1 MAGRFAVGRLTTIH
15 AGAGRTDAGPLKQA
29 RFAAPCFPVWIQDF
43 PRLADMSDIVFSSV
57 LDSAHAGDI
66 QGALGTISQTDLGRR
81 QSWGARL
88 RTLAAIVGP
97 GLIVMVGDNDAGA
110 FGTYTQA
117 GQNYGTALMWTLL
130 LLVPV
135 LYVNQEMVLR
145 LGCVSRVGHARL
157 ILERFGK
164 FWGAFSVIDL
174 FLLNGLTIVTEFIGI
189 NLALGYLG
197 VPRIAGIAVAA
208 GIIIAAASTGSFRRF
223 ERFSLALC
231 FFSLLLVPVF
241 VLAHPPLG
249 QIGHDLVRPAFPSGA
264 RLSDVMLLVIGI
276 VGTTVAPWQLFF
288 QQSYVIDKRIT
299 PRFMGYEK
307 ADLWIGIVI
316 VLAGAIAMMAFTAVA
331 FQGTAGFGHFSNAGA
346 VAAGLEA
353 HAGRAAGVMFA
364 LALLDASI
372 IGASA
377 VSLSTAY
384 AIGDVLSLRHSLHRS
399 AGDARGFYAVYAGVI
414 GIAAALV
421 LFGSNEL
428 LGLLTNAV
436 QTLAGV
442 LLPSA
447 TVFLLLLCNDK
458 AVLGPWVNGR
468 WLNLF
473 TGLVIWVL
481 VLLSLILTA
490 ATVFPDMPGRSMVA
504 VLGVGSLVGVVGAGV
519 YVFTRPASVPPVGG
533 REWMMPPLAALTP
546 PVMTRGTR
554 LWLAVLRVYLVVA
567 VGMVAFKIIALAT
580 GG

>member
-1 MAGRFAVGRLTTIH
+1 MSNRVLNE
-15 AGAGRTDAGPLKQA
+15 
-29 RFAAPCFPVWIQDF
+29 AACS
-43 PRLADMSDIVFSSV
+43 AV
-57 LDSAHAGDI
+57 LDSAHLGDI
-66 QGALGTISQTDLGRR
+66 RGAMGTIR
-81 QSWGARL
+81 QSDLAPRNGWGARL
-88 RTLAAIVGP
+88 RTLAAILGP
-97 GLIVMVGDNDAGA
+97 GLIVMIGDNDAGA

-145 LGCVSRVGHARL
+145 LGAVTGVGHARL
-157 ILERFGK
+157 IFQRFGR

-174 FLLNGLTIVTEFIGI
+174 FILNGLTIVTEFIGI
-189 NLALGYLG
+189 NLSLSYLG
-197 VPRIAGIAVAA
+197 VPRIWGTLIAA

-231 FFSLLLVPVF
+231 FFSLLLAPVF
-241 VLAHPPLG
+241 LMAHPPLAE
-249 QIGHDLVRPAFPSGA
+249 IARDLAVPRFPADG
-264 RLSDVMLLVIGI
+264 RLSDVMLLIIAI

-299 PRFMGYEK
+299 PRFITYGK
-307 ADLWIGIVI
+307 ADLIIGIGV
-316 VLAGAIAMMAFTAVA
+316 VVVGAVAMMAFTAAA
-331 FQGTAGFGHFSNAGA
+331 FQGTAGFGNFTDAGA

-372 IGASA
+372 IGAAA

-384 AIGDVLSLRHSLHRS
+384 AIGDVFAVRHSLHRKPN
-399 AGDARGFYAVYAGVI
+399 DAWGFYLVYAGL
-414 GIAAALV
+414 IALAAVLV
-421 LFGSNEL
+421 VVGSDPL

-458 AVLGPWVNGR
+458 AILGPWVNGR

-473 TGLVIWVL
+473 TGAVIWVL
-481 VLLSLILTA
+481 VMLSVILTA
-490 ATVFPDMPGRSMVA
+490 ATVFPAITGA
-504 VLGVGSLVGVVGAGV
+504 TILTVLGGGTLLGVLGFVGLSLRRDVRHPAGADQV
-519 YVFTRPASVPPVGG
+519 ADAKRNVDVDRLTWR
-533 REWMMPPLAALTP
+533 MPPLANLPAARLTLN
-546 PVMTRGTR
+546 TRVWMVVLRGY
-554 LWLAVLRVYLVVA
+554 LILAVLLVAYKVVQLA
-567 VGMVAFKIIALAT
+567 VGGA
-580 GG
+580 